1 MLNDVPFCAP
11 RSFYR
16 RDTNVIKS
24 SSIDRDECGKQQTT
38 SDEILSHNLQINMF
52 DEQTTNY
59 LKYFH
64 KQNY

>member
-52 DEQTTNY
+52 GEQTTNY